1 MKIQSYRDL
10 IVWQK
15 SISLVKKIYEISR
28 NFPEEERFVLTP
40 QIRRSAISISSNIA
54 EGYGRR
60 SSKDY
65 IRFLQISI
73 GSLYELSTQIEIV
86 SSLEYLSDN
95 ILGEIQTDLIEI
107 EKMLNSLI
115 TKIRK
120 Y

>member
-95 ILGEIQTDLIEI
+95 ILVEIQTDLIEI